1 MKKIFTIPNIIS
13 LFRLILI
20 PFFVFFYFKD
30 NVENHLF
37 GAIFIVVLSGFSDVV
52 DGFIARNFNMVSDFG
67 KILDPIADK
76 LTQAVVLLCLAI
88 KHTALIPMFVVLFL
102 KELLTMFAAIQ
113 LLSTGTK
120 PISSKWWGKL
130 TTVVIFVT
138 TIYAVIMDICAV
150 PVYVLYALILLSI
163 GCMALSMGNYARMFF
178 GQAKGEKTK

>member
-30 NVENHLF
+30 NVENHF
-37 GAIFIVVLSGFSDVV
+37 FWAIFIVVLSGFSDVV

-76 LTQAVVLLCLAI
+76 MTQAVVLLSLAI
-88 KHTALIPMFVVLFL
+88 KHTALIPMFAVLFL

-113 LLSTGTK
+113 LLSNGTK

-130 TTVVIFVT
+130 TTVVIFIT
-138 TIYAVIMDICAV
+138 TIYTVVMDIYSV
-150 PVYVLYALILLSI
+150 PVYVLYGLIILSI
-163 GCMALSMGNYARMFF
+163 GCMVLSMGNYGKMFF